1 MDTQL
6 KFIITL
12 IDGTTQEIVVKNNEI
27 AKTFQKR
34 EDIISIA
41 IPNGIENISN
51 YAFQGCPNLREI
63 AIPNSVKS
71 IGEGAFSGSGLKN
84 LIIPNSVEN
93 IGNYAFYGCGNIKEL
108 IIPSN
113 VNNIGE
119 HTFGACCNLEK
130 LEISKNIITIENYAF
145 HNCAKLSHF
154 VCYDVTN
161 ADYNALDK
169 LIVPPNVTSIGEG
182 AFDGGKNLKSI
193 VLPSNL
199 KYLGKNVFRYCESI
213 HFNEYDNAYYI

>member
-51 YAFQGCPNLREI
+51 YAFQSCPNLREI

-71 IGEGAFSGSGLKN
+71 IGEGA
-84 LIIPNSVEN
+84 
-93 IGNYAFYGCGNIKEL
+93 
-108 IIPSN
+108 
-113 VNNIGE
+113 
-119 HTFGACCNLEK
+119 
-130 LEISKNIITIENYAF
+130 
-145 HNCAKLSHF
+145 
-154 VCYDVTN
+154 
-161 ADYNALDK
+161 
-169 LIVPPNVTSIGEG
+169 
-182 AFDGGKNLKSI
+182 
-193 VLPSNL
+193 
-199 KYLGKNVFRYCESI
+199 
-213 HFNEYDNAYYI
+213 